1 MIQAEEL
8 DSLEDEVRDALRMVM
23 DPELGIN
30 LVDLGMIYMIVAHS
44 NGDVSVKMTTT
55 TPGCPAAGFLTIAV
69 QSCVENVVGVSHAD
83 VELTYEPAW
92 TPDMAIPEARARFAV
107 PDF

>member
-1 MIQAEEL
+1 MQSEDL
-8 DSLEDEVRDALRMVM
+8 DRLEDEVRDALRIVM

-30 LVDLGMIYMIVAHS
+30 LVDLGMIYMIVAHD
-44 NGDVSVKMTTT
+44 NGDVSIKMTTT
-55 TPGCPAAGFLTIAV
+55 TRGCPAAGFLTQAV
-69 QSCVENVVGVSHAD
+69 QFCVEDIPGVRKAD

-92 TPDMAIPEARARFAV
+92 SPDMAIPEARTRFSV